1 MHRIHS
7 QFQQEA
13 ERRANNAIVWRGATF
28 LFIVIALFAVA
39 AAWPNPPSI
48 KQLGVQCVKDTA
60 DQIDRTVPDVPL
72 QPMASC
78 HEYFRRLTR

>member
-13 ERRANNAIVWRGATF
+13 ERRANNAIIWRGATF
-28 LFIVIALFAVA
+28 LFVVIALFAVA

-48 KQLGVQCVKDTA
+48 KQLGAQCALETTPTHQSPACDELWARKHP
-60 DQIDRTVPDVPL
+60 R
-72 QPMASC
+72 
-78 HEYFRRLTR
+78 